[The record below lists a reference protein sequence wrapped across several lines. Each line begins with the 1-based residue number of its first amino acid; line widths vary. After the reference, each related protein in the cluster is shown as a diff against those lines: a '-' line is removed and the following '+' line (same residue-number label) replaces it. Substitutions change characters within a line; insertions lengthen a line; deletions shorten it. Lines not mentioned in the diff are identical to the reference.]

1 MFSTQIRVLEHSEPI
16 ENNKKYN
23 EFQLH
28 RWPQENEMIHARS
41 AKILTGFLLLML
53 GTLSLNACTTS
64 IIKSENPLFAAAG
77 SSEFALVY
85 IMRPNP
91 IRTRGV
97 ADNDI
102 KIEFGEDQL
111 VAELSAGE
119 YVAFKVKPGKID
131 IITRSIAFV
140 TAKTLPEKV
149 WRARNFDFKAGQTYY
164 IHAKFTQEEFRGM
177 YFIPTKIT
185 KEQAQEMLIRI
196 IPAGDLAKQK
206 PIV

>member
-1 MFSTQIRVLEHSEPI
+1 
-16 ENNKKYN
+16 
-23 EFQLH
+23 
-28 RWPQENEMIHARS
+28 MIHARS
-41 AKILTGFLLLML
+41 IKVLTGFLFLML
-53 GTLSLNACTTS
+53 GTFLLGGCTTS
-64 IIKSENPLFAAAG
+64 IIKTENPLFAAG
-77 SSEFALVY
+77 SNEFALVY

-164 IHAKFTQEEFRGM
+164 IQAKFTQEEFRGM